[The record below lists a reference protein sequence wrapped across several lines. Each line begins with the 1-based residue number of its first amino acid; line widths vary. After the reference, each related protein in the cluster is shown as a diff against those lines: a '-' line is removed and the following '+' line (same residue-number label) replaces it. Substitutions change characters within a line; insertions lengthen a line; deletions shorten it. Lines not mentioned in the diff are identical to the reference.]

1 MESNERTEMMQQLNN
16 DLQRGV
22 SVILCTYNGADKLP
36 ETIRHLAEQKMPL
49 DVSWEVVF
57 VDNNSSDG
65 SLEVAC
71 REWGLYGP
79 VNVDFIA
86 LHETRPAKYYALQT
100 AMAHVRF
107 SYFVICDDDNWL
119 ASDYLSRALSLLE
132 RHPEVGAVGG
142 QGIPVFPENWRS
154 PSWFSSYSE
163 GYAVG
168 QQADK
173 TGYVT
178 KRGYLWGAGLGS
190 RTAVYKSFYEKYPS
204 FLLLHDDPSIMTTED
219 TEYCLRL
226 ILRGYDLYYDSAL
239 KFKHFIPED
248 KLTEDYMHALYKKN
262 HEGFVVTGNYYLAVK
277 LFDKCGRLKPLN
289 KLRLKLL
296 TPLRLWLAR
305 THKKRIREQT
315 IMSYLF
321 LSARY
326 KNHITPHVLD
336 FLKDETVARYGR
348 LVSQPSSNGN

>member
-1 MESNERTEMMQQLNN
+1 
-16 DLQRGV
+16 
-22 SVILCTYNGADKLP
+22 
-36 ETIRHLAEQKMPL
+36 H
-49 DVSWEVVF
+49 
-57 VDNNSSDG
+57 
-65 SLEVAC
+65 
-71 REWGLYGP
+71 
-79 VNVDFIA
+79 
-86 LHETRPAKYYALQT
+86 
-100 AMAHVRF
+100 
-107 SYFVICDDDNWL
+107 
-119 ASDYLSRALSLLE
+119 
-132 RHPEVGAVGG
+132 HPEVGAVGG
-142 QGIPVFPENWRS
+142 QGIPVFPEHWNS

-168 QQADK
+168 AQASQ

-190 RTAVYKSFYEKYPS
+190 RTAVYRSFYEKYPS

-239 KFKHFIPED
+239 KFQHFIPED
-248 KLTEDYMHALYKKN
+248 KLTEAYMHTLYKKN

-277 LFDKCGRLKPLN
+277 LFNRRGKIRPLN

-315 IMSYLF
+315 IMSYLYP
-321 LSARY
+321 SAKR
-326 KNHITPHVLD
+326 KSHITPHVLA
-336 FLKDETVARYGR
+336 FLMDETICRFLR
-348 LVSQPSSNGN
+348 I

>member
-1 MESNERTEMMQQLNN
+1 MVKCSMESDERTEMKEQLSN
-16 DLQRGV
+16 DLQRGI

-36 ETIRHLAEQKMPL
+36 ATIRHLALQQMSPNMP
-49 DVSWEVVF
+49 WEIIF

-65 SLEVAC
+65 SFEVARAAWDSYGAAKVEFVAL
-71 REWGLYGP
+71 RE
-79 VNVDFIA
+79 
-86 LHETRPAKYYALQT
+86 TKPAKYYALQT
-100 AMAHVRF
+100 ALAHARF

-119 ASDYLSRALSLLE
+119 ANDYLSRAFSILE
-132 RHPEVGAVGG
+132 YRPEVGAVGG
-142 QGIPVFPENWRS
+142 QGIPVFPDHWNS
-154 PSWFSSYSE
+154 PSWFASYSE

-168 QQADK
+168 PQANQ

-178 KRGYLWGAGLGS
+178 KRGYLWGVGLGS
-190 RTAVYKSFYEKYPS
+190 RTTLYRSFYEKYPS

-239 KFKHFIPED
+239 KFQHFIPED

-277 LFDKCGRLKPLN
+277 IFDKHGKIRPLN

-305 THKKRIREQT
+305 THKKRIREET
-315 IMSYLF
+315 IMSYIYP
-321 LSARY
+321 SAQR
-326 KNHITPHVLD
+326 KNLITPHVLA
-336 FLKDETVARYGR
+336 FLNDETIPRYISG
-348 LVSQPSSNGN
+348 